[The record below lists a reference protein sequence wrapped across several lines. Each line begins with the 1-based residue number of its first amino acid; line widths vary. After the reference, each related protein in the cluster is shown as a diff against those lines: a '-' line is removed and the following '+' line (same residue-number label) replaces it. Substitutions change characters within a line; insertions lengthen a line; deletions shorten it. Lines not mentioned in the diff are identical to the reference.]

1 MGKYPDQLK
10 TWDNFQEYFLLTW
23 MDITTKDKA
32 RRSFFTGE
40 IKQTQMARAYGEFF
54 KKRVLEADY
63 PDLEE
68 LPFMVSDV
76 LFNPVWL
83 NNEHFQLD
91 RPLPLLFGAGISSLG
106 CLIGLDTDDWADP
119 PTSVAMPLTQAATL
133 QVVGLEGFF
142 KGAYAYH
149 WHT

>member
-1 MGKYPDQLK
+1 MALNNGLDFHP
-10 TWDNFQEYFLLTW
+10 
-23 MDITTKDKA
+23 ITTSQYLND
-32 RRSFFTGE
+32 TH
-40 IKQTQMARAYGEFF
+40 
-54 KKRVLEADY
+54 
-63 PDLEE
+63 LEE
-68 LPFMVSDV
+68 LLFMVSDV

-83 NNEHFQLD
+83 NNKCFQLN

-119 PTSVAMPLTQAATL
+119 LTSVAMPSTQAATL

-142 KGAYAYH
+142 KGAYTYH